1 MNIFKYFS
9 RRLKYHQLIHS
20 LVGNCSDT
28 GDTAPT
34 FGGSLS
40 LSNIGPRSAE
50 VTWSPASD
58 IWVSN
63 YQVFINGSSVTCMA

>member
-1 MNIFKYFS
+1 MT
-9 RRLKYHQLIHS
+9 L
-20 LVGNCSDT
+20 
-28 GDTAPT
+28 GDTVAPT

-58 IWVSN
+58 NIGVSN
-63 YQVFINGSSVTCMA
+63 YQVFINGSSVGTLIDKW